1 MLPVIDLSPVVPTM
15 PSSGLT
21 RNGSV
26 ELTAILMALAT
37 RTA

>member
-1 MLPVIDLSPVVPTM
+1 M